1 MNKLKNKSHF
11 IIDNILSD
19 SKNSV
24 TSVNKIGKNFT
35 SKRFPIEI
43 LHTIDDKNCPKEI
56 EVCAYDGQYFGPCDK
71 LNLDQT
77 FWIKNIKLA
86 DDIQGANVFLE
97 LTMNSFQLKTVKEIN
112 PDEELQLWFS
122 ENILELMEVPF
133 LTPINIQGLLNFKFT
148 LTNINEVS
156 IFHRKKL
163 LQLP

>member
-133 LTPINIQGLLNFKFT
+133 LTPINIQGLLNFKSRERQFKGT
-148 LTNINEVS
+148 GALWI
-156 IFHRKKL
+156 
-163 LQLP
+163 